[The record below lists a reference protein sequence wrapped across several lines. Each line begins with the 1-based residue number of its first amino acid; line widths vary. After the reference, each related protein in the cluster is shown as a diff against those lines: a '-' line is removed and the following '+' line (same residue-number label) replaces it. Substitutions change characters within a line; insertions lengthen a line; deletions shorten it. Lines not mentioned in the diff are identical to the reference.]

1 MTFSFVLASFRN
13 STVGLLL
20 VLSLLS
26 TGCANVLTSGLMNDS
41 SILLPP
47 SGERTIYV
55 QLRNTSENQ
64 LATPGDLTARLSG
77 KGYQVVTDPAAA
89 AYWLQT
95 QILYC
100 HKAGEGVTPESI
112 ARSGFGTGLGSG
124 GTPLAQQAGGGDM
137 QAMMGRM
144 MGGMPDVNAMM
155 RMAMSG
161 RGGFMGGGGPPPK
174 DESVTYLCVADVL
187 VTERGKN
194 GHPSAQRMRSVAH
207 VLQKELNIQEAT
219 PIIREK
225 LAIGMV
231 GPF

>member
-1 MTFSFVLASFRN
+1 MTARFVLASHRLA
-13 STVGLLL
+13 SCL
-20 VLSLLS
+20 VVLAWFSA
-26 TGCANVLTSGLMNDS
+26 GCSNVLTSGLMNDS

-64 LATPGDLTARLSG
+64 QATPSDLSARLG
-77 KGYQVVTDPAAA
+77 AQGYHVVTDPAGA
-89 AYWLQT
+89 AYWLQA

-100 HKAGEGVTPESI
+100 HKAGEGITPESV
-112 ARSGFGTGLGSG
+112 AKSGFGTGLGSG
-124 GTPLAQQAGGGDM
+124 GTPLSHQTGGGDM
-137 QAMMGRM
+137 QAMVGRM
-144 MGGMPDVNAMM
+144 MAGMPDVNAMM

-161 RGGFMGGGGPPPK
+161 RGGYMGGGPPPK
-174 DESVTYLCVADVL
+174 DESVTYLCVADIL

-194 GHPSAQRMRSVAH
+194 GQPSAQRMRSVAH
-207 VLQKELNIQEAT
+207 VLQKGLNIEEAT
-219 PIIREK
+219 PIIRDK